1 MPKLKYSW
9 PFLFAIGGN
18 VIIWEEIVWQGIFQ
32 LTEDLGLLFHP
43 DMFVILF
50 GGLIALSM
58 FGVTAYQLWLN
69 RFPKDQRWLM
79 ILWGVVFC
87 VGALVVFAET
97 FGIPAPGALLR
108 AFGI

>member
-1 MPKLKYSW
+1 
-9 PFLFAIGGN
+9 
-18 VIIWEEIVWQGIFQ
+18 
-32 LTEDLGLLFHP
+32 
-43 DMFVILF
+43 
-50 GGLIALSM
+50 
-58 FGVTAYQLWLN
+58 
-69 RFPKDQRWLM
+69 M